1 MLTFQAE
8 GCLEVLVSRRQLELL
23 NGSQT
28 QYLST
33 MAVKKIFKI
42 FMKAFEGKAQ
52 TKFIDVIAKTATV
65 ALRFRPM
72 VSLFQ
77 IVGFGDK
84 QAPKDIQNFMKAVEG
99 KAWTKFIAVIATIVT
114 VALKV
119 PPNGI
124 PSLD

>member
-1 MLTFQAE
+1 
-8 GCLEVLVSRRQLELL
+8 
-23 NGSQT
+23 
-28 QYLST
+28 
-33 MAVKKIFKI
+33 
-42 FMKAFEGKAQ
+42 MKAFEGKAQ
-52 TKFIDVIAKTATV
+52 TKFIDVIAKIATV

-72 VSLFQ
+72 VSPFQ